1 MAVNGD
7 EESLVEL
14 KGTGELLGEL
24 PHAFQ
29 QLIDDGGHLL
39 WVPELVVASVG
50 WSAQRGEQ
58 DAHRTRTRKRLF
70 KLLGDRPVRE
80 LVSKGDPVFL
90 YKNLNT
96 KPINCISW

>member
-14 KGTGELLGEL
+14 KGTRELLGEL

-39 WVPELVVASVG
+39 WVPDLVVASVG
-50 WSAQRGEQ
+50 WRGERGEQ
-58 DAHRTRTRKRLF
+58 EKRGTLGSEEKKNCSSNCWETDLWENLCPKEIQSFSRRT
-70 KLLGDRPVRE
+70 
-80 LVSKGDPVFL
+80 
-90 YKNLNT
+90 
-96 KPINCISW
+96 